1 MRFDTAKR
9 TRKPLGHQYGVLMAF
24 LFFFC
29 NIEFYTMLMLS
40 VIFLPF
46 GVTERLAF
54 LSNSSISLMF
64 NSGAKMMVMDSL
76 EKQNKELQEKVNA
89 LVDLMTRQFEKE
101 NGRGR

>member
-1 MRFDTAKR
+1 MIYISVEMFVAR
-9 TRKPLGHQYGVLMAF
+9 
-24 LFFFC
+24 
-29 NIEFYTMLMLS
+29 IEFYTMMMLS

-101 NGRGR
+101 NGRAQS